1 MAFLTI
7 EDLVGTL
14 EVIVFP
20 RDYERN
26 RNLLVNEAK
35 VFIVGHANVE
45 EEKNGKLICER
56 LIPFE
61 STKRE
66 LWIQFASKEQY
77 AAIENNLY
85 EMLRESEGN
94 DEVVIYISGLKAV
107 KRLPKNWN
115 ISVTPDLL
123 KRFYDIF
130 EEKNVKVVEK
140 SIENNSKRY

>member
-1 MAFLTI
+1 MSA
-7 EDLVGTL
+7 EKQMYDL
-14 EVIVFP
+14 
-20 RDYERN
+20 
-26 RNLLVNEAK
+26 
-35 VFIVGHANVE
+35 
-45 EEKNGKLICER
+45 
-56 LIPFE
+56 
-61 STKRE
+61 
-66 LWIQFASKEQY
+66 
-77 AAIENNLY
+77 
-85 EMLRESEGN
+85 LRMSEGK